1 MKPNDEVMR
10 MPQMRNVAIGLL
22 PALVMA
28 LLPTPAFPQEYLI
41 GPGDVLEVSVVGEA
55 LVTGPVTVGP
65 DGNIVMP
72 LVGQVSVQG
81 LTLTQATDKITAALK
96 EYIREP
102 QVVVALRQA
111 APRRQFAYL
120 LGQVARPG
128 VYEMQTGWTVAELV
142 AVAGGPGGAAALDRA
157 FILRQ
162 SETIPVNLEKLLI
175 DGDTSANF
183 PLVSG
188 DLVIVPETKSRV
200 VLMGMVSKPGPY
212 MLRQGDR
219 VVDVLS
225 SAGGP
230 VGNADTQQIGI
241 IRQKDSKPTVMPVN
255 LDKFYKSGD
264 LSQNPILE
272 PGDVIY
278 VAKRCGIDW
287 NQVIATM
294 GGLVF
299 PFLYLVK

>member
-1 MKPNDEVMR
+1 
-10 MPQMRNVAIGLL
+10 MPRMRNVAIGLM
-22 PALVMA
+22 PFLVMA

-41 GPGDVLEVSVVGEA
+41 GPGDLLEVSVVGES

-72 LVGQVSVQG
+72 LAGQVSVQG
-81 LTLTQATDKITAALK
+81 LTLSQATDKITTALK
-96 EYIREP
+96 AYIREP
-102 QVVVALRQA
+102 QVVVALRQSS
-111 APRRQFAYL
+111 PRRQFAYL

-128 VYEMQTGWTVAELV
+128 VYEMQPGWTVAELV
-142 AVAGGPGGAAALDRA
+142 AVAGGPGGSAALSRA

-162 SETIPVNLEKLLI
+162 SQTIPVDLEKLLV
-175 DGDTSANF
+175 DGDTSANL

-200 VLMGMVSKPGPY
+200 VLMGLVGKPGSY
-212 MLRQGDR
+212 MIRQGDR
-219 VVDVLS
+219 VVDLLS
-225 SAGGP
+225 NAGGP

-241 IRQKDSKPTVMPVN
+241 IRQKDSKPTVTTVN

-264 LSQNPILE
+264 LSQNPTLE

-278 VAKRCGIDW
+278 VAKRGGIDW
-287 NQVIATM
+287 GQIISMM

-299 PFLYLVK
+299 PILYLVK